1 MGLFTPKAPSH
12 IKSDWS
18 GLKRT
23 YSKSYSSESDI
34 EKWSIDHILMNLY
47 VSTGTLEAIPEML
60 EDCEGRVGTMHV
72 VESNLDY
79 VVKMIKIL
87 NKKVDEEKHKALIG
101 KKDLT
106 VKEL

>member
-1 MGLFTPKAPSH
+1 MGLFTRKAPNH
-12 IKSDWS
+12 LKSDWS
-18 GLKRT
+18 GLRRS

-47 VSTGTLEAIPEML
+47 VITGTLEAIPEML
-60 EDCEGRVGTMHV
+60 EDCESRVGTMHV

-87 NKKVDEEKHKALIG
+87 NKKVDEEKA
-101 KKDLT
+101 KKWQDQQTTL
-106 VKEL
+106 VK